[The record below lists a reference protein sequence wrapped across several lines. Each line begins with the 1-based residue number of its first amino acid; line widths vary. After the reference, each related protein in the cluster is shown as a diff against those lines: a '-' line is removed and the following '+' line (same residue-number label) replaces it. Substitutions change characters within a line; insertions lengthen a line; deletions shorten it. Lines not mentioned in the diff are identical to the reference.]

1 MSINLVEVTWKGKLK
16 QAFPNPTDYSAFMGG
31 FSSATGISTL
41 FMMLFGRFV
50 FKRWGWGTAAMIT
63 PSVLLVTGVA
73 FFALCLTGNAFA
85 PALAAFGTTPLMLAV
100 LVGGVQNIVS
110 KAAKYSLFDPCKEM
124 AYIPLDA
131 EQKTKGKAAV
141 DVIGGPLGKSGGSL
155 IQQALIV
162 AVGSL
167 AASTPYLAV
176 ILGAIIVA
184 WIGAARSLAGQ
195 FEDAMAETEVPSE
208 SVTPQEPPSEG
219 QQKGAEFHDEGLFN
233 KATTVLKE
241 PGLEVDGPKETS
253 SE

>member
-1 MSINLVEVTWKGKLK
+1 M
-16 QAFPNPTDYSAFMGG
+16 
-31 FSSATGISTL
+31 
-41 FMMLFGRFV
+41 
-50 FKRWGWGTAAMIT
+50 
-63 PSVLLVTGVA
+63 
-73 FFALCLTGNAFA
+73 
-85 PALAAFGTTPLMLAV
+85 
-100 LVGGVQNIVS
+100 
-110 KAAKYSLFDPCKEM
+110 
-124 AYIPLDA
+124 
-131 EQKTKGKAAV
+131 
-141 DVIGGPLGKSGGSL
+141 
-155 IQQALIV
+155 